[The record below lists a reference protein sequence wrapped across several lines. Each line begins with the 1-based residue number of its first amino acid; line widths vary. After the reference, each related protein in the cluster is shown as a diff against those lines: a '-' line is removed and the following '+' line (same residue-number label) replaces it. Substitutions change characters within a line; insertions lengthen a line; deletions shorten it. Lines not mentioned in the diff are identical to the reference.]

1 MVFKSYHNPV
11 GLDYDIDDDPG
22 ETTSIGSTMSIKE
35 QKKTEENWINKR
47 QNKNTT
53 RIATITCSNKTDKHT
68 EEGEWKIST
77 KGRRKP
83 KTDKNS
89 YHQKETSTNNRKSEE
104 ENITNNGELEKEIKT
119 HTKTRR
125 NTNNDNKKKNEIDSA
140 DNQEDKKKRRRIIEE
155 QKRCEAD
162 RQETT
167 TRRDEDKKKIGD
179 KNKTAKYDEEASSRL
194 RNTLRIQ
201 KTLQEK
207 QNHTN
212 IATARTSE
220 ISKNNEEKERRK
232 KKNDQEEGIKV
243 ISNSKEIT
251 NEGDNNNMDTN
262 TREEGEIEDNT
273 NEHNSNKDEE
283 DKNNKNNNTS
293 NNEKNNEKGDPDG
306 RKQNNGKSVSIMDL
320 AEMDTFTFTIGW
332 NPKDYRGRDGKA
344 VLRSLLR
351 AILHKS
357 PGTIFHPTNRNTA
370 PTPRDIHSVNS
381 DFPNTP
387 EEFDDFFDQTTNRN
401 RSNYRIYMKATMSHN
416 EKELQ
421 QRMFNYLRHNKI
433 YLNSPFIDDTTL
445 EMVGF
450 IENGHSR
457 LIYRP
462 NIEIKIKKGIEEV
475 INGKTLSPTQKAQLR
490 NLSNPI
496 RVVCYSGTFQA
507 GSNANPVICDG
518 LLLKSA
524 KSQAKLV
531 MELLAMLPENIIGD
545 QYNIIPKSL
554 NALLGYETYGKIV
567 ADTINYTVNLTP
579 ITIINCHPS
588 VFEDQYDNV
597 KSSGSKTISV
607 RKFIKNC
614 GVISIENT
622 SETEK
627 NGKYILVVPKNKA
640 ETARNA
646 IGRMFQE
653 FQQQSGRPTAM
664 ACLEAYQMYP
674 LVNDNVTISGHAEVM
689 ATKYRNKYKNKT
701 TAKHSPYT
709 PYDFHG
715 RTSANSPGIEQTTT
729 AHVPTSILN
738 SQRHTTSTR
747 TPTHTTIQNNQQNN
761 PRRKQQQQQT
771 TATRLFPTTTHSPAT
786 QHADALTIGTQMSG
800 LSPDDSAKTMMT
812 NMSKMVES
820 IGTVVTKL
828 ADQNAQTNDTMKH
841 TNDTMK
847 EMMVQQATQMNNLMA
862 IICRNEE
869 RRYEGDA
876 LRIPQTINPTSTP
889 ADSTMTNSQQSMTQN
904 QSPQKR
910 LRTEQKEDEDGTA
923 TTATTTTPTE
933 QEPIAEREELPDE
946 RMEDENYAT
955 ESQIEEDLNERKDND
970 ETMEEWEETERTT
983 EQATHNN
990 TRRNEGQ
997 ITTPIAAGN
1006 FDHQFE
1012 KRNKDKAHTN
1022 PVPDRHP
1029 GGSQQ

>member
-1 MVFKSYHNPV
+1 MVFKSYDNPA

-22 ETTSIGSTMSIKE
+22 ETTSIGSTKSVKE
-35 QKKTEENWINKR
+35 QKKTEEIWKNKR

-53 RIATITCSNKTDKHT
+53 RIMTITCSNNTDKHT
-68 EEGEWKIST
+68 EEREWKTST

-83 KTDKNS
+83 KTDKNA
-89 YHQKETSTNNRKSEE
+89 YRKKETSTNNRKLEE
-104 ENITNNGELEKEIKT
+104 ENITNNGELEEEIKT
-119 HTKTRR
+119 HTKTIR
-125 NTNNDNKKKNEIDSA
+125 NNNNDNKKKYEIDSA
-140 DNQEDKKKRRRIIEE
+140 DKQEDKKESKIIENRN
-155 QKRCEAD
+155 KSEAD
-162 RQETT
+162 RQEKT
-167 TRRDEDKKKIGD
+167 TRGDEDKKKIRD
-179 KNKTAKYDEEASSRL
+179 KNKTTKYDEEASVKL
-194 RNTLRIQ
+194 REKLGIQ
-201 KTLQEK
+201 KTTQEK
-207 QNHTN
+207 HNHRN

-220 ISKNNEEKERRK
+220 ITQDNKEKERRR
-232 KKNDQEEGIKV
+232 KKNDQEEGIEV

-251 NEGDNNNMDTN
+251 NEGDNNNMITN
-262 TREEGEIEDNT
+262 TREEGEIEENT
-273 NEHNSNKDEE
+273 NGQNSNKDRE
-283 DKNNKNNNTS
+283 DKSNNNNKNTS
-293 NNEKNNEKGDPDG
+293 NNESNNEKGDPDG

-344 VLRSLLR
+344 VLRSLFR
-351 AILHKS
+351 PILHKS
-357 PGTIFHPTNRNTA
+357 PGTIFHPTNRNTS
-370 PTPRDIHSVNS
+370 PTPRDIHTVNS

-462 NIEIKIKKGIEEV
+462 DIELKIKKGIEEV
-475 INGKTLSPTQKAQLR
+475 INGKMLSPTQKAQLR

-507 GSNANPVICDG
+507 GSNTNPVICDG

-524 KSQAKLV
+524 KSQAKIV

-554 NALLGYETYGKIV
+554 NTLLGYETYGKIV
-567 ADTINYTVNLTP
+567 ADTINYTGNLTP
-579 ITIINCHPS
+579 ITIMNCHPS
-588 VFEDQYDNV
+588 ILEDQYDNV

-607 RKFIKNC
+607 REFIKNC
-614 GVISIENT
+614 GAISIEKT

-627 NGKYILVVPKNKA
+627 NGKYILVVTKDKA

-701 TAKHSPYT
+701 TEKHTPYT

-729 AHVPTSILN
+729 AQVPTSILN
-738 SQRHTTSTR
+738 SQKHTTTTK
-747 TPTHTTIQNNQQNN
+747 TPHPTSQDNQQNN
-761 PRRKQQQQQT
+761 RRRKQQQT
-771 TATRLFPTTTHSPAT
+771 TATRLFPTTTHSPST
-786 QHADALTIGTQMSG
+786 QQADALTIGTPMSG

-820 IGTVVTKL
+820 IGTVVAKL
-828 ADQNAQTNDTMKH
+828 ADQNAQTNETMKH

-862 IICRNEE
+862 IMCRNEE
-869 RRYEGDA
+869 RRYEGDV

-904 QSPQKR
+904 KSPQKR
-910 LRTEQKEDEDGTA
+910 LRTEQKEDYEDGTA
-923 TTATTTTPTE
+923 TTATTTTPTRK
-933 QEPIAEREELPDE
+933 EPAAEREELSDE
-946 RMEDENYAT
+946 RMEDENNAI
-955 ESQIEEDLNERKDND
+955 ESQREEDSIETKDND
-970 ETMEEWEETERTT
+970 ETMEEWEETERTN

-990 TRRNEGQ
+990 TCMNKRQ
-997 ITTPIAAGN
+997 IITPIAEGN
-1006 FDHQFE
+1006 VDHQGE
-1012 KRNKDKAHTN
+1012 KRNKDKSMTN
-1022 PVPDRHP
+1022 PAPDRNP